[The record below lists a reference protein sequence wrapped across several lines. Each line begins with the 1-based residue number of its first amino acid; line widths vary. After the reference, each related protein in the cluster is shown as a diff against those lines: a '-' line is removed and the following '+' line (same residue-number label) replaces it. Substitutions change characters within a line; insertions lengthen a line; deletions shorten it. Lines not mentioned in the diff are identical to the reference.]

1 MMASWRAQAGHHDP
15 CLQQYMRSIYPPG
28 LLQVYVVGE
37 VGIMEELELKGIQ
50 ALGGP
55 EDAGKTVELK
65 AGYAMPHDKDVSL
78 PVDGNAVSGRCG
90 LVCIQHIV
98 PSMQQTILESVIT
111 GPPSRLSC

>member
-1 MMASWRAQAGHHDP
+1 MQPIPA
-15 CLQQYMRSIYPPG
+15 PG

-65 AGYAMPHDKDVSL
+65 AGFAMPHDKDVSL
-78 PVDGNAVSGRCG
+78 PVDGNAVCG
-90 LVCIQHIV
+90 SCDPV
-98 PSMQQTILESVIT
+98 SSQQIMRACSNLFLNLKSVIS
-111 GPPSRLSC
+111 GLHVRLSC

>member
-1 MMASWRAQAGHHDP
+1 MQPTSASA
-15 CLQQYMRSIYPPG
+15 

-78 PVDGNAVSGRCG
+78 PVDGNAVCG
-90 LVCIQHIV
+90 
-98 PSMQQTILESVIT
+98 
-111 GPPSRLSC
+111 SCDPVSTSAHYARHAAFGS

>member
-1 MMASWRAQAGHHDP
+1 MQSCSA
-15 CLQQYMRSIYPPG
+15 PG

-78 PVDGNAVSGRCG
+78 SVDRDAVCCREIILSPLQRTTPG
-90 LVCIQHIV
+90 
-98 PSMQQTILESVIT
+98 MQ
-111 GPPSRLSC
+111 PLSLMRS